1 MVLME
6 EEIKLYDLIY
16 AIVRQVPRGKVATY
30 GQVARIAGRCSAQM
44 VGFALAALK
53 DSGEQAVPWQ
63 RVINARGEISLPGEA
78 GEVQRALLRAEGV
91 KFDARGRVDLARFG
105 IMATKPAP
113 RRAKKGSKSARS
125 QRRKL

>member
-6 EEIKLYDLIY
+6 EETKLYDLIY

-63 RVINARGEISLPGEA
+63 RVINAKGRISPHGF
-78 GEVQRALLRAEGV
+78 GMGTQVQRMLLEEEGV
-91 KFDARGRVDLARFG
+91 VFVLEGNIDLQQFGWDGILANPVRRRGDL
-105 IMATKPAP
+105 I
-113 RRAKKGSKSARS
+113 
-125 QRRKL
+125 

>member
-63 RVINARGEISLPGEA
+63 RVINAKGRISPHGF
-78 GEVQRALLRAEGV
+78 GMGTQVQRMLLEEEGV
-91 KFDARGRVDLARFG
+91 VFVLEGNIDLQQFGWDGILANPVRRRGDL
-105 IMATKPAP
+105 I
-113 RRAKKGSKSARS
+113 
-125 QRRKL
+125 